1 MWTPVSQWK
10 VCGRISCLMFL
21 SKCLVGIDEICIPL
35 NIFKQLQEI
44 HPYRS
49 LCLVVTLAG
58 VWAECEIETDKHK
71 HNCNQ
76 EILIQTTLLCI
87 YLVSKMKWSIGW
99 RCQSKMKCFKIRSF
113 NISSSKNIL
122 FHELLTWT
130 SLKTLYLSFRSTPI
144 LDYVWTDVFILVFSI
159 ECLETE
165 TKVVIKV
172 HKAK

>member
-44 HPYRS
+44 HP
-49 LCLVVTLAG
+49 
-58 VWAECEIETDKHK
+58 ECGPSVKSKQINT
-71 HNCNQ
+71 NIIANQ

>member
-1 MWTPVSQWK
+1 MKFLWAFA
-10 VCGRISCLMFL
+10 ISKQNSDQLWLWLNGIQKIDSLIYYYYLFL
-21 SKCLVGIDEICIPL
+21 LLVKASFLPTLLLNPSKQINK
-35 NIFKQLQEI
+35 NII
-44 HPYRS
+44 
-49 LCLVVTLAG
+49 A
-58 VWAECEIETDKHK
+58 
-71 HNCNQ
+71 NQ

-144 LDYVWTDVFILVFSI
+144 LDSVWTDVFILVFSI